1 MAGGEISIREA
12 GRRGGTRVRER
23 YGVEHFARIGARG
36 GQHGGRKGGLATAAR
51 HGSAH
56 FQEIGRRGAERLR
69 ALVAMGRD
77 REGAPQNPVP
87 DQA

>member
-1 MAGGEISIREA
+1 MSEHEISMREA
-12 GRRGGTRVRER
+12 GRRGGNRVRER
-23 YGVEHFARIGARG
+23 YGIEHFARIGATG

-51 HGSAH
+51 HGRTH

-69 ALVAMGRD
+69 ELVARGQATERT
-77 REGAPQNPVP
+77 GTT